1 MVDID
6 VANLQPNNLNCAKLN
21 EYITQGKIKKSIKNL
36 KNKKVSGEDG
46 IRNEYIK
53 AIQFIY

>member
-6 VANLQPNNLNCAKLN
+6 VANLQSSNLNCAKLN

-36 KNKKVSGEDG
+36 KNKKASGEDG

-53 AIQFIY
+53 ATQFIY